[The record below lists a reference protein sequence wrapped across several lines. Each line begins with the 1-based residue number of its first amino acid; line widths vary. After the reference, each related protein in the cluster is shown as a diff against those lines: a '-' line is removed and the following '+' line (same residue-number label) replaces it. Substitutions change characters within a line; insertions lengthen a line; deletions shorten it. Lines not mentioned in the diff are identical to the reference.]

1 MSKRCT
7 RASSR
12 LPRDAGVVL
21 LAPRLQP
28 LSTEQHAEAVA
39 LLSDV
44 LLAAACWAGD
54 GRDLTTA
61 DRELR
66 KDELAA

>member
-1 MSKRCT
+1 
-7 RASSR
+7 
-12 LPRDAGVVL
+12 VVL

-28 LSTEQHAEAVA
+28 LSAEQRAEAVA
-39 LLSDV
+39 VLSDV
-44 LLAAACWAGD
+44 LLAAACRAGD